1 MKHDFSNQIHKV
13 KLYES
18 PHQVNIKVY
27 PPENYYKLNVYQ
39 YPVKVNVFRTVKSG
53 KHIKI

>member
-1 MKHDFSNQIHKV
+1 VKHDFSNQIHKV

-39 YPVKVNVFRTVKSG
+39 YPLKDNVFRRG
-53 KHIKI
+53 IDDLCI